1 MTKSEFFATMKAS
14 RVNASAF
21 ITIQGR
27 DGGKTA
33 LVMIQADAPNAFLS
47 MHRDGS
53 ESFSKAWL
61 QYEKWLKE
69 YFAQASEEVKAQIE
83 TDLKA
88 GRPVCEETGA
98 DLREWSGNDIEAAH
112 AEALAFNAE
121 VDEVAAANQWDE
133 WANQHDSRKTEA
145 QMIESDHAEALEID
159 AGRRALVELAHAE
172 ALRMNANYESADQ
185 LAQEFLV
192 EDAHA
197 EALAFNAE
205 YDLAAEMAANHLHQ
219 WIFAR
224 QRRWVKTLVV
234 EMAHDEALTVNA
246 TKGTHIEDPARMAA
260 YGSWLARQRA
270 AGRQLIDHACPRCDV
285 VYLTNV
291 PPVGDSYDSFCTCP
305 ACGGDF
311 VRIVDNL
318 NGSPVVSVHSIAE
331 NRSAAQ

>member
-112 AEALAFNAE
+112 AEALTFNAE

-145 QMIESDHAEALEID
+145 QMIESDHAEAL
-159 AGRRALVELAHAE
+159 
-172 ALRMNANYESADQ
+172 
-185 LAQEFLV
+185 
-192 EDAHA
+192 
-197 EALAFNAE
+197 AFNAE

-224 QRRWVKTLVV
+224 QRPWVKTLVV
-234 EMAHDEALTVNA
+234 EMAHDEALTENA

-260 YGSWLARQRA
+260 YGSWLARQRV